1 MSLQDDIIL
10 PNSDSFWEVDS
21 FKTTV
26 KRAEDGLQMC
36 NEIMKLIQERA
47 DIEKEYAKRL
57 KAWAKKW
64 NDSFEKGVLPLV
76 LFKTIFSITQTCGS
90 SYFYLVFILFL
101 SQVRKSKFFS

>member
-1 MSLQDDIIL
+1 M

-21 FKTTV
+21 FKLTV
-26 KRAEDGLQMC
+26 KRSEDGLQMC

-64 NDSFEKGVLPLV
+64 NDSFEKGMPPLV
-76 LFKTIFSITQTCGS
+76 
-90 SYFYLVFILFL
+90 IL
-101 SQVRKSKFFS
+101 KKFFNSTDVWVIVVLLGTCIISFQS